1 MDDVVRDILAGNKER
16 FRVIVREY
24 GDDLLRVAYHFVRDW
39 DDARDVT
46 QQTFIRCY
54 VKLRSYDSRRP
65 FRPWLYRI
73 HLNGCKSAARRL
85 RQRSARLVSIH
96 SVEEPSRAAETAD
109 DSDRILREMD
119 RLPPRQKAAFVL
131 IEIENFS
138 SSEAAHMLGCSD
150 STVRVHLARAKQT
163 LRERLKRLGISDE

>member
-24 GDDLLRVAYHFVRDW
+24 GEELLRVAFHFVRDW
-39 DDARDVT
+39 DEARDVT

-54 VKLRSYDSRRP
+54 TNLRSYDPRRP
-65 FRPWLYRI
+65 FRPWLFRI
-73 HLNGCKSAARRL
+73 HLNLCKSAARGLRRRL
-85 RQRSARLVSIH
+85 ARFADVETI
-96 SVEEPSRAAETAD
+96 EEPSRAAETAD
-109 DSDRILREMD
+109 DSDVILREID
-119 RLPPRQKAAFVL
+119 ALPPRQKAAFVL

-138 SSEAAHMLGCSD
+138 SPEAAHILGCSD
-150 STVRVHLARAKQT
+150 STVRVHLARAKHT